1 MCDPIEKETIF
12 EKIMPHFVLQ
22 CFTQNFEDFGLKVFL
37 KKKTHK
43 IKHPKNLQ
51 KSLYLEYYIISHHNK
66 FHPHIV
72 NILFVIELQNN
83 FLFYVS
89 KFIEKY

>member
-1 MCDPIEKETIF
+1 MCDLIKKEIISS
-12 EKIMPHFVLQ
+12 KIMSHFVLQ
-22 CFTQNFEDFGLKVFL
+22 GFTQNLEDFGKKVL
-37 KKKTHK
+37 LRTIK

-51 KSLYLEYYIISHHNK
+51 KSLHLKYYIITQYNK

-83 FLFYVS
+83 FLFDVS
-89 KFIEKY
+89 KFIKKD